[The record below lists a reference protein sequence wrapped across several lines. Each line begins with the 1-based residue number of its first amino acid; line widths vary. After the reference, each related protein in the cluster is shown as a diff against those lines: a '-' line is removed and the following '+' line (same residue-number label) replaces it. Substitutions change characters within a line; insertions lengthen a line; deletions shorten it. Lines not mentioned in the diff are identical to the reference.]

1 MADPSFA
8 SGTLE
13 GISRLVECEGAGS
26 IFKGM
31 PAILAKQLPYTIV
44 QLCGFEL
51 ITWAFYSW
59 DATAAFLNTYKGGLG
74 QWLVSFGSAMITVR
88 ASLRHCVGWRHVAV
102 ARCSPLQTQPTPTPA
117 NRPCLR
123 RWRRSRGT

>member
-8 SGTLE
+8 SGTFE
-13 GISRLVECEGAGS
+13 GISRLVEREGVGS

-51 ITWAFYSW
+51 ITWLFYTW
-59 DATAAFLNTYKGGLG
+59 EATAALLHAHRGGLG

-88 ASLRHCVGWRHVAV
+88 HCMHACMHVFPSTDAH
-102 ARCSPLQTQPTPTPA
+102 P
-117 NRPCLR
+117 RP
-123 RWRRSRGT
+123 

>member
-13 GISRLVECEGAGS
+13 GISRLVEREGASS

-51 ITWAFYSW
+51 ITWLFYSW
-59 DATAAFLNTYKGGLG
+59 EATAALLHSHAAGGMG

-88 ASLRHCVGWRHVAV
+88 ARSFL
-102 ARCSPLQTQPTPTPA
+102 
-117 NRPCLR
+117 CL
-123 RWRRSRGT
+123 SY